1 MQNTINKVELLST
14 LVEIK
19 GEIRQKFDLVFRDLS
34 NLDIS
39 TKKDN
44 TIVTS
49 MDLFVSDL
57 IKEKVQG
64 KYSFLNFY
72 SEEDPESFNYP
83 MIILDP
89 IDGTRELAQGV
100 DECVVSFGVYFS
112 EGLSDDR
119 NFSWLFNPF
128 NGFEIFSEQIIPKH
142 NKLINEKLI
151 SYVSRSEF
159 NEDLHHST
167 DRITFLPKGSIA
179 YKLGLLAGGAGDFV
193 ISKKPKNI
201 WDIMAG
207 THICFDRGIYLYHNG
222 KKITELE
229 SAKIEND
236 LVWARE
242 DVWDIIKDQL

>member
-1 MQNTINKVELLST
+1 MRNTIKNVDLLST
-14 LVEIK
+14 LGEIK
-19 GEIRQKFDLVFRDLS
+19 KEIRQKFDQVFNDLS
-34 NLDIS
+34 NLEVS

-112 EGLSDDR
+112 SDLSDGR

-128 NGFEIFSEQIIPKH
+128 NGFEIFSEKIIPKH
-142 NKLINEKLI
+142 KKLINEKLI

-159 NEDLHHST
+159 NKGLHPST
-167 DRITFLPKGSIA
+167 DKLTFLPKGSIA

-193 ISKKPKNI
+193 ISRKPKNI

-207 THICFDRGIYLYHNG
+207 THICFDRGINLYHNG
-222 KKITELE
+222 TKLTELK
-229 SAKIEND
+229 SARIDSD
-236 LVWARE
+236 LVWASE
-242 DVWDIIKDQL
+242 GIWDIIKDQL